1 MGSDSSIPPDDPGS
15 RAVRAVMANPPH
27 DPERTSSG
35 LRNLRMRSG
44 REAWELLAGL
54 ADALNACEKAGLLVY
69 LADGAAI
76 TNEGYVLPVGGAD
89 DLPALGERWVAR
101 TRDLA
106 RFPVDEAP

>member
-54 ADALNACEKAGLLVY
+54 ADALNAC
-69 LADGAAI
+69 
-76 TNEGYVLPVGGAD
+76 
-89 DLPALGERWVAR
+89 
-101 TRDLA
+101 
-106 RFPVDEAP
+106 